1 MSGIGEDDDR
11 EDDLSPDMPD
21 EKSNDYFGIGDDDE
35 PKIKDPNV
43 QDTDDGGAIVT
54 LDDEDEDEDAPD
66 TDGDFYENLAETMPE
81 TELNRIATQYLEL
94 ISKDLEARKK
104 RDEQYEEGIRRTGL
118 GKDAPGGASFEGASK
133 VVHPMMTEACV
144 DFASRAMKELMP
156 ASGPAKDF
164 IPGEITAAK
173 VKKARRKTAFMN
185 WQLTVQSKGEFRSEL
200 EQLLTQTPLGGVQ
213 YMKLGWNEPGNRP
226 TFTTVYVDDMLLPFA
241 AGNFYSAQR
250 RTWRRYLTQLDY
262 EQSVRAGVYL
272 DADLIPASMEPDR
285 SLSQKANDK
294 VEGKSETSYNEDGL
308 RTVYEIYALT
318 NIEHDAETGGKDNTT
333 DAAKIGAA
341 PSPYI
346 ITIDKTT
353 SKVLSIYRNW
363 DEVDDSREEL
373 EWFAEFPF
381 VPWRGAYAIGLPQM
395 IGGLAAGAT
404 GALRALLDA
413 AHISNSQTMLKLKG
427 GSRGGQTLNIQPTQ
441 VEEIEGGLNVDD
453 IRKLAMPLPFN
464 PPSAVLYQLLG
475 TLVDA
480 SKGVV
485 RTTLEDAVDGNANAP
500 VGTTMAR
507 LEQGMVVFS
516 AIHARLHN
524 AMGRVL
530 TILHRLN
537 HMYLDDEKIEAEL
550 GEELASRKDF
560 DKPTDVV
567 PVSDPNIFSEAQRF
581 AQVQAIAQ
589 RSLNNP
595 LYNQRKVE
603 ERILETLKIPNAK
616 DLLAPMQEP
625 KEQNAVNE
633 NVAATLGRPVLAF
646 PEQDHIAHLKT
657 HLSYLLSPTFGM
669 GPLMAPTF
677 LPAIIGHLKEHIAW
691 WYATSVFNLGTEE
704 AGQDLGDMLKMNKTP
719 EEKRAFDRMLAEASV
734 NVVQDG
740 AKVFG
745 ALPPVIAKAMEMVQK
760 LQPPPAMDPTQ
771 VASQDVQRR
780 AADDQQRTQIKGQE
794 LQIKQAEMQQSA
806 QGNAQRMQIEAAKMQ
821 QSAQTEAQKVQL
833 EAAKLQQSAQTNAQK
848 MAMDQAALQ
857 QDAQGNAQKLAMD
870 QAALQQQ
877 ALEAEQREQHEDDRT
892 KLETASRRAMNN
904 EDNLT
909 AMALAEREIESG
921 EKFDVTTGTGINPQ
935 P

>member
-21 EKSNDYFGIGDDDE
+21 EKSNDYFGIGDDE

-66 TDGDFYENLAETMPE
+66 TESDFYENLAETIPE

-353 SKVLSIYRNW
+353 SKVLSVYRNW

-595 LYNQRKVE
+595 LYNARKVE

-616 DLLAPMQEP
+616 DLLAPVQEP

-633 NVAATLGRPVLAF
+633 NVAATMGRPVLAF

-771 VASQDVQRR
+771 VAAQDVQRR
-780 AADDQQRTQIKGQE
+780 TADDQQRTQIKGQE

-833 EAAKLQQSAQTNAQK
+833 EAAKLQQSAQTAAQK

-857 QDAQGNAQKLAMD
+857 QEAQGNAQKMAMD

-909 AMALAEREIESG
+909 AVALAEREIESG
-921 EKFDVTTGTGINPQ
+921 EKFGVTTGTGINPQ

>member
-21 EKSNDYFGIGDDDE
+21 EKSNDYFGIGDDE

-66 TDGDFYENLAETMPE
+66 TESDFYENLAETIPE

-353 SKVLSIYRNW
+353 SKVLSVYRNW

-595 LYNQRKVE
+595 LYNARKVE

-616 DLLAPMQEP
+616 DLLAPVQEP

-633 NVAATLGRPVLAF
+633 NVAATMGRPVLAF

-771 VASQDVQRR
+771 VAAQDVQRR
-780 AADDQQRTQIKGQE
+780 TADDQQRTQIKGQE

-833 EAAKLQQSAQTNAQK
+833 EAAKLQQSAQTAAQK

-857 QDAQGNAQKLAMD
+857 QDAQGNAQKMAMD

-909 AMALAEREIESG
+909 AVALAEREIESG
-921 EKFDVTTGTGINPQ
+921 EKFGVTTGTGINPQ

>member
-21 EKSNDYFGIGDDDE
+21 EKSNDYFGIGDDE

-66 TDGDFYENLAETMPE
+66 TESDFYENLAETIPE

-353 SKVLSIYRNW
+353 SKVLSVYRNW

-595 LYNQRKVE
+595 LYNARKVE

-616 DLLAPMQEP
+616 DLLAPVQEP

-633 NVAATLGRPVLAF
+633 NVAATMGRPVLAF

-771 VASQDVQRR
+771 VAAQDVQRR
-780 AADDQQRTQIKGQE
+780 TADDQQRTQIKGQE

-833 EAAKLQQSAQTNAQK
+833 EAAKLQQSAQTAAQK

-909 AMALAEREIESG
+909 AVALAEREIESG
-921 EKFDVTTGTGINPQ
+921 EKFGVTTGTGINPQ

>member
-11 EDDLSPDMPD
+11 EDDLSPDMPG
-21 EKSNDYFGIGDDDE
+21 EKSNDYFGIGDDE

-353 SKVLSIYRNW
+353 SKVLSVYRNW

-595 LYNQRKVE
+595 LYNARKVE

-616 DLLAPMQEP
+616 DLLAPVQEP

-633 NVAATLGRPVLAF
+633 NVAATMGRPVLAF

-771 VASQDVQRR
+771 VAAQDVQRR
-780 AADDQQRTQIKGQE
+780 TADDQQRTQIKGQE

-833 EAAKLQQSAQTNAQK
+833 EAAKLQQSAQTAAQK

-857 QDAQGNAQKLAMD
+857 QDAQGNAQKMAMD

-909 AMALAEREIESG
+909 AVALAEREIESG
-921 EKFDVTTGTGINPQ
+921 EKFGVTTGTGINPQ

>member
-1 MSGIGEDDDR
+1 MSDIGDKDEDDMPGEDK
-11 EDDLSPDMPD
+11 PT
-21 EKSNDYFGIGDDDE
+21 YFGEGEDTD
-35 PKIKDPNV
+35 KTSDPNV
-43 QDTDDGGAIVT
+43 EDTEDGGAIVT
-54 LDDEDEDEDAPD
+54 LDDDEDEDAPE
-66 TDGDFYENLAETMPE
+66 TDSDFYENLAETIPE
-81 TELNRIATQYLEL
+81 PALSKIATRYLEV

-133 VVHPMMTEACV
+133 VVHPMLTEACV

-156 ASGPAKDF
+156 PAGPAKDF
-164 IPGEITAAK
+164 IVGEITEAK

-185 WQLTVQSKGEFRSEL
+185 WQLTVQSKGAFRAEL
-200 EQLLTQTPLGGVQ
+200 EQVLTQTPLGGAQ
-213 YMKLGWNEPGNRP
+213 YLKLGWTEARNRP
-226 TFTTVYVDDMLLPFA
+226 TFTAVYIDDMLLPFA
-241 AGNFYSAQR
+241 ASNFYSAQR

-262 EQSVRAGVYL
+262 EQSVRNGEYR
-272 DADLIPASMEPDR
+272 DADLVPASMDPER
-285 SLSQKANDK
+285 SSAQKANDK
-294 VEGKSETSYNEDGL
+294 VEGKDETSYNEDGL

-318 NIEHDAETGGKDNTT
+318 NIEEDAMNGDENSDDG
-333 DAAKIGAA
+333 KIGAA

-363 DEVDDSREEL
+363 DELDDSREEL
-373 EWFAEFPF
+373 EWFVEFPF
-381 VPWRGAYAIGLPQM
+381 VPWRGAYPIGLPHM

-480 SKGVV
+480 AKGVV

-516 AIHARLHN
+516 AIHSRLHT
-524 AMGRVL
+524 AMGQL
-530 TILHRLN
+530 LSILHRLN
-537 HMYLDDEKIEAEL
+537 RMYLNDDDVEAEL
-550 GEELASRKDF
+550 GEELATRKDF

-603 ERILETLKIPNAK
+603 ERILETLRIPDPQ

-625 KEQNAVNE
+625 KEQNAVSE
-633 NVAATLGRPVLAF
+633 NVAATLGKPVVAF

-657 HLSYLLSPTFGM
+657 HLSFMLSPMFGM
-669 GPLMAPTF
+669 SQLMAPTF
-677 LPAIIGHLKEHIAW
+677 LPAIIGHIKEHLVL
-691 WYATSVFNLGTEE
+691 WYATSVFQIGSQE
-704 AGQDLGDMLKMNKTP
+704 AGSDLGDLIKKNKDS
-719 EEKRAFDRMLAEASV
+719 KSKQAFDRMLAEASV
-734 NVVQDG
+734 MAVKDG
-740 AKVFG
+740 TQLFAS
-745 ALPPVIAKAMEMVQK
+745 LPPVIQQAQQMMKQFA
-760 LQPPPAMDPTQ
+760 PPPPMDPTQ

-780 AADDQQRTQIKGQE
+780 AAADQQKAAADQQKTQIDQQK
-794 LQIKQAEMQQSA
+794 LQIDQAKLQQDQQSDAQKTQISAAEMQQRA
-806 QGNAQRMQIEAAKMQ
+806 Q
-821 QSAQTEAQKVQL
+821 S
-833 EAAKLQQSAQTNAQK
+833 
-848 MAMDQAALQ
+848 D
-857 QDAQGNAQKLAMD
+857 AQKLAAD
-870 QAALQQQ
+870 QQEAARADQIKAAQIDQQ
-877 ALEAEQREQHEDDRT
+877 AHEAEQREQHEDDRT
-892 KLETASRRAMNN
+892 QAETASRRAMNN

-909 AMALAEREIESG
+909 ALQLAREEIVTG
-921 EKFDVTTGTGINPQ
+921 EKFKVSTGTGINPN

>member
-11 EDDLSPDMPD
+11 EDDLSPDMPG
-21 EKSNDYFGIGDDDE
+21 EKSNDYFGIGDDE

-66 TDGDFYENLAETMPE
+66 TESDFYENLAETIPE

-603 ERILETLKIPNAK
+603 ECILETLKIPNAK
-616 DLLAPMQEP
+616 DLLAPVQEP

-633 NVAATLGRPVLAF
+633 NVAATMGRPVLAF

-771 VASQDVQRR
+771 VAAQDVQRR
-780 AADDQQRTQIKGQE
+780 TADDQQRTQIKGQE

-909 AMALAEREIESG
+909 AVALAEREIESG

>member
-1 MSGIGEDDDR
+1 LSGIGEDDDR

-21 EKSNDYFGIGDDDE
+21 EKSNDYFGIGDDE

-353 SKVLSIYRNW
+353 SKVLSVYRNW

-595 LYNQRKVE
+595 LYNARKVE

-616 DLLAPMQEP
+616 DLLAPVQEP

-771 VASQDVQRR
+771 VAAQDVQRR
-780 AADDQQRTQIKGQE
+780 TADDQQRTQIKGQE

-833 EAAKLQQSAQTNAQK
+833 EAAKLQQSAQTAAQK

-909 AMALAEREIESG
+909 AVALAEREIESG
-921 EKFDVTTGTGINPQ
+921 EKFDVSTGTGINPQ